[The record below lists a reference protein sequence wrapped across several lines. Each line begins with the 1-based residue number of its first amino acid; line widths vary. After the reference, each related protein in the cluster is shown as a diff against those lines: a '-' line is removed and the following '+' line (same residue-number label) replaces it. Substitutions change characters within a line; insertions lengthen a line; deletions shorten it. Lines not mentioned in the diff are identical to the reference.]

1 MSARVLAASLAALG
15 IAGVAPSAHACSCLR
30 VEGTPD
36 EQVEYALAEADA
48 VFVARVIRSAL
59 KPDRVRKTMVYED
72 AQLEVVEVFK
82 GVLRVGQVIRMRQ
95 LLSAG
100 TCGQSSTN
108 NPPWMYRVIEK
119 DGAVEPLSF
128 SKEWLVY
135 SHGNEPIELSRC
147 TRSSPLNVDGDKDVK
162 VLRQIQK
169 RGQSR

>member
-1 MSARVLAASLAALG
+1 MAASLVLT
-15 IAGVAPSAHACSCLR
+15 IAGVASPAHACSCLR
-30 VEGTPD
+30 VDGTPD

-59 KPDRVRKTMVYED
+59 KPDRAHKTMVYED

-95 LLSAG
+95 ALSAG

-108 NPPWMYRVIEK
+108 NPPWMYRVVEK
-119 DGAVEPLSF
+119 GGAVEPMSF

-162 VLRQIQK
+162 VLRQIKK
-169 RGQSR
+169 RSQGR